1 MRNHGRSPHH
11 PSMRYDVMA
20 GDVLRLLD
28 TLCVESAILIGHS
41 MGGKVAMATSVLA
54 KERVAGLC
62 VIDISP
68 VRYSKFDGTDWRSA
82 EKIMGALQSID
93 LSLCKSK
100 LDADQELA
108 KADVL
113 DPQLRAFA
121 LMNVLH
127 DRKTNTL
134 SWRLGL
140 DNLVSQL
147 QVIAG
152 ADVAGKSFEP
162 YTGPT
167 LFVKGGASMYMNQ
180 RHLRA
185 TASLFP
191 NYRLKTIEGA
201 GHWVHVTNPKDLQDS
216 VGTLIKGMDSW
227 RGRGSF
233 AKRFVERIRSRKI
246 K

>member
-1 MRNHGRSPHH
+1 
-11 PSMRYDVMA
+11 
-20 GDVLRLLD
+20 
-28 TLCVESAILIGHS
+28 
-41 MGGKVAMATSVLA
+41 
-54 KERVAGLC
+54 
-62 VIDISP
+62 
-68 VRYSKFDGTDWRSA
+68 
-82 EKIMGALQSID
+82 
-93 LSLCKSK
+93 
-100 LDADQELA
+100 
-108 KADVL
+108 
-113 DPQLRAFA
+113 
-121 LMNVLH
+121 MNVLH

-134 SWRLGL
+134 SWRIGL